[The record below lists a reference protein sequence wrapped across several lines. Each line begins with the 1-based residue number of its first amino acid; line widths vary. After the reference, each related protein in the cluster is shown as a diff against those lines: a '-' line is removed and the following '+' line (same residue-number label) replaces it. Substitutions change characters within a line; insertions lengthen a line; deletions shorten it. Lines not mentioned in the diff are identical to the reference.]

1 MTLNPLLAMSLTWK
15 PQKERLTKP
24 YYQSIADMVEEDI
37 ESGILSAGTKMPPQ
51 RQLADFLELNFTT
64 ITRAYKILTLKG
76 VLTTVEGSG
85 TFVAGNKHQSISLG
99 NDELKHE
106 EIDLGFV
113 SFVEDTNSYVKEAVA
128 EVLKNPQMPM
138 LLDYSNPTGMPHQKE
153 TAIKWL
159 SKINVSAQKEN
170 MCITQGTHNAITI
183 SLLSLFKAGDII
195 AVDTH
200 AFINFIEIARLS
212 KLRLVP
218 ISFDQEG
225 MSPYDLLSKH
235 LQQGIQ
241 GVYLNPSCGNPTTLM
256 ISEKRKQELARVIV
270 DNNILL
276 IEDDINAFFTASV
289 VKSYEGPIQRYAPN
303 HTVYIS
309 GTSKPICSGLRI
321 AYMCYPPRLKSTIE
335 NGLFNLNVKT
345 TALDAEII
353 TTMINDGI
361 ALKILKAKI
370 QRTIKRNEIFNLIFG
385 KDPNNYCPVSMY
397 RWLGIESSLDANSLE
412 NYLLEKGV
420 RVYHGDRFKV
430 GPQNEKKYI
439 RLALTTAK
447 SEDELRHGL
456 EIVKH
461 ALSLI

>member
-37 ESGILSAGTKMPPQ
+37 ESRILSAGTKMPPQ

-183 SLLSLFKAGDII
+183 SLLSLFKAGDRI

-200 AFINFIEIARLS
+200 AFINFIN
-212 KLRLVP
+212 KL
-218 ISFDQEG
+218 
-225 MSPYDLLSKH
+225 
-235 LQQGIQ
+235 
-241 GVYLNPSCGNPTTLM
+241 T
-256 ISEKRKQELARVIV
+256 
-270 DNNILL
+270 
-276 IEDDINAFFTASV
+276 
-289 VKSYEGPIQRYAPN
+289 
-303 HTVYIS
+303 
-309 GTSKPICSGLRI
+309 
-321 AYMCYPPRLKSTIE
+321 
-335 NGLFNLNVKT
+335 
-345 TALDAEII
+345 
-353 TTMINDGI
+353 
-361 ALKILKAKI
+361 
-370 QRTIKRNEIFNLIFG
+370 
-385 KDPNNYCPVSMY
+385 
-397 RWLGIESSLDANSLE
+397 
-412 NYLLEKGV
+412 
-420 RVYHGDRFKV
+420 
-430 GPQNEKKYI
+430 
-439 RLALTTAK
+439 
-447 SEDELRHGL
+447 
-456 EIVKH
+456 
-461 ALSLI
+461 